1 METVKREVRNDL
13 LLLQIPVFLALG
25 FFFRDYLILLSFFLG
40 SLISLAN
47 FNLMV
52 SQSQSMLGAGQE
64 NLQRKVFSG
73 FGIRYL
79 LMAGTLSLALTV
91 PQVNPYAL
99 VSGLLGVQYVLFGRE
114 FLRRFAG
121 WILA

>member
-13 LLLQIPVFLALG
+13 FLLQLPVCALIIYATG
-25 FFFRDYLILLSFFLG
+25 SYYACLSFLLG

-47 FNLMV
+47 FNLLA
-52 SQSQSMLGAGQE
+52 SQSATLLNRGHE

-73 FGIRYL
+73 FGLRYL
-79 LMAGTLSLALTV
+79 MMAGTLGLSLTI

-121 WILA
+121 WLLA

>member
-13 LLLQIPVFLALG
+13 FLLQLPAYALIIYFTG
-25 FFFRDYLILLSFFLG
+25 DYYLCLSFLLG

-47 FNLMV
+47 FNLLA
-52 SQSQSMLGAGQE
+52 SQSASLLNRGEE
-64 NLQRKVFSG
+64 NLQRRIFSG
-73 FGIRYL
+73 FGLRYL
-79 LMAGTLSLALTV
+79 MMAGTLGLSLTI

-114 FLRRFAG
+114 FLKRFGG
-121 WILA
+121 WLLA